1 VSVFESGALMNES
14 TKEPGRVEEQ
24 TILRKLRLW
33 IAALAIGCLVAG
45 IGIGAMLSG
54 RPTIAQNQV
63 QIARA
68 PEALSA
74 SFAEIARRVEPAVVN
89 IETLTASA
97 EVTDKDDEGKNE
109 PPSSNPLL
117 DMFRRQ
123 PRRPARG
130 VGSGFIVS
138 PKGYILTNEHVIE
151 NATRITVGLQTG
163 EKFRGRVVGVDDE
176 TDVAVIKIDPPRD
189 LPTVTLGDSNSAQV
203 GDWVLAVGSPFGLDQ
218 TVTAGIIS
226 KKERETYPF
235 NSFQRFLQ
243 TDAAIN
249 RGNSGGPLVNMRG
262 EVIGVNS
269 QIATSTGDYNGI
281 GFALPANEADFVY
294 RQIAAQ
300 GRVRRGFLGI
310 TLDSVKEEFAKVY
323 GLPEAKGAIVTGV
336 QASNDGQPTPA
347 AKAGIEANDVIVDF
361 NGQQVANAQD
371 LIQKVA
377 GTPVGQS
384 ATLAFLRDVEGKLEK
399 RTVNV
404 VLAERPPAPAF
415 REGDIGTATKPGG
428 KEPEPKGNSL
438 HLGVTLGELTQQ
450 IITERHLTG
459 VRGLYVK
466 DVDPNGLIAEMRLA
480 GGQPALSEGDVITR
494 INRIPIA
501 TLAEFERVLKGLK
514 SGDPI
519 VLHVSTYSRAA
530 DGIIQRIVQFTY
542 Q

>member
-1 VSVFESGALMNES
+1 M
-14 TKEPGRVEEQ
+14 
-24 TILRKLRLW
+24 
-33 IAALAIGCLVAG
+33 LA
-45 IGIGAMLSG
+45 G

-63 QIARA
+63 TTARA

-89 IETLTASA
+89 IETLSA
-97 EVTDKDDEGKNE
+97 NSDSADKDEGDKDDA
-109 PPSSNPLL
+109 PSGNPLL
-117 DMFRRQ
+117 EMFRRQ
-123 PRRPARG
+123 PRRPTRG

-138 PKGYILTNEHVIE
+138 TKGYILTNEHVIE
-151 NATRITVGLQTG
+151 NAARITVGLQTG

-176 TDVAVIKIDPPRD
+176 TDVAVIKIDSARD
-189 LPTVTLGDSNSAQV
+189 LPTVTMGDSNSAQV
-203 GDWVLAVGSPFGLDQ
+203 GDWVLAIGSPFGLDQ

-226 KKERETYPF
+226 KKERETFPF

-294 RQIAAQ
+294 RQIASQ

-323 GLPEAKGAIVTGV
+323 GMAEAKGAIVNSV
-336 QASNDGQPTPA
+336 QPATDGQPTPA
-347 AKAGIEANDVIVDF
+347 AKAGIQVNDVIVEF
-361 NGQQVANAQD
+361 NGQQIGNAQD

-384 ATLAFLRDVEGKLEK
+384 ATLVLLRDLDGKLEK

-404 VLAERPPAPAF
+404 VLAERPPQPAF
-415 REGDIGTATKPGG
+415 REGDISSESGKPGE
-428 KEPEPKGNSL
+428 KEPEAKGNAL
-438 HLGVTLGELTQQ
+438 HLGVTLAELTPQ

-466 DVDPNGLIAEMRLA
+466 DVDPNGLIAEVRLA
-480 GGQPALSEGDVITR
+480 GGQAALNVGEVITR
-494 INRIPIA
+494 INRVPVT
-501 TLAEFERVLKGLK
+501 TLADFERVLKGLK
-514 SGDPI
+514 PGDPI
-519 VLHVSTYSRAA
+519 VLHVSTYNRAV
-530 DGIIQRIVQFTY
+530 DGIIQKVVQFTY